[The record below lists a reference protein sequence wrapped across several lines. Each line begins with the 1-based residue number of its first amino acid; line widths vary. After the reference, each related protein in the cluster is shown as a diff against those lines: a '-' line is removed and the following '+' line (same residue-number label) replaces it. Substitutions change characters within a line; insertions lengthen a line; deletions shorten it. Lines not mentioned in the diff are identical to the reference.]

1 MNKMEVTSAYFFVKQ
16 TPANGNGGYY
26 EPQKKYAY
34 FLAVTVPV
42 SRIRR
47 GYYSTVLW
55 G

>member
-42 SRIRR
+42 RSEERR
-47 GYYSTVLW
+47 VGKECRL
-55 G
+55 